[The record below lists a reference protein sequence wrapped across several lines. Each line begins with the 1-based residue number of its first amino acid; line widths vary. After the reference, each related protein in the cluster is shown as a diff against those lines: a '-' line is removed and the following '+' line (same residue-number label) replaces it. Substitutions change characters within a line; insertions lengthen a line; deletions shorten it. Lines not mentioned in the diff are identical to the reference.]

1 MNEENSEQSISQ
13 GMEDKIKAA
22 VEERVAKELAGV
34 VASMKEAATQ
44 GAGSSAN
51 VAGGGKSIP
60 VISPERDDELSS
72 DAHLTLW
79 RRHTLRWRL
88 PAGQAKRRE

>member
-1 MNEENSEQSISQ
+1 MDEGNGEQSISQ
-13 GMEDKIKAA
+13 EMEEKIKAA

-51 VAGGGKSIP
+51 VAGGGK
-60 VISPERDDELSS
+60 
-72 DAHLTLW
+72 
-79 RRHTLRWRL
+79 
-88 PAGQAKRRE
+88 